1 MITATPSPRAG
12 GHDREGG
19 SAGERAASATGVGL
33 ATVFFWALGVQL
45 IAQGIAAPIG
55 RLGVSGG
62 AAGAVSRF
70 AGAALVVGLGELLRR
85 GVSWTRLV
93 AAGILLAIGA
103 GGVVSAVRLLSG
115 HGSAG
120 LVLSTV
126 VMLTWAPW
134 IAARLLRGEAAR
146 WFATAAGTRRGG
158 RVYGGW
164 LWALAAWS
172 VAWGVLVAWSQSL

>member
-1 MITATPSPRAG
+1 MIRARRGLRAG
-12 GHDREGG
+12 GHDRDRG
-19 SAGERAASATGVGL
+19 SAAERAASPTGVGL

-45 IAQGIAAPIG
+45 IAQGVAAPVG

-70 AGAALVVGLGELLRR
+70 AGAALVLGLGELLRR

-93 AAGILLAIGA
+93 AAGVLLAIGV
-103 GGVVSAVRLLSG
+103 GGVAGAARLLTG

-146 WFATAAGTRRGG
+146 WFSTTAGTRRGG
-158 RVYGGW
+158 RVYGRW
-164 LWALAAWS
+164 LWTLAAWS
-172 VAWGVLVAWSQSL
+172 VVWGVLVAWSQSL